1 MSDELSHKEKL
12 VMARL
17 LEVNL
22 DESAAR
28 KIAIAQVQE
37 CGLIAMSPA
46 DIDIHCPGHGLNF
59 DEMIF
64 VSDLLEDILE
74 RNHEPVISCP
84 ICSEESGGTISERG
98 LFLLGHRA
106 FHLHEMRMA
115 SMIHFGEDGVE
126 FDDDDTEIEEDS

>member
-1 MSDELSHKEKL
+1 MSELDYKEKL
-12 VMARL
+12 IFAEL
-17 LEVNL
+17 LRVDL
-22 DESAAR
+22 DEDAAR
-28 KIAIAQVQE
+28 SIAIAQVKE
-37 CGLIAMSPA
+37 CGSLAMSPA
-46 DIDIHCPGHGLNF
+46 DIDIYCEGHGLNF

-74 RNHEPVISCP
+74 RNHEPVVSCP
-84 ICSEESGGTISERG
+84 ICTEESGGTISERG